1 LIGDVTDNCPVVMDN
16 VMSKTLMSDGCD
28 GCDGI
33 NETSIN
39 FVKAINENT
48 DSNLSSKRDD
58 LYDKSESSTPQS
70 VASDELKPSPSD
82 LINPSPSVTGA
93 SPTREDLAS
102 FSTSDELQF

>member
-1 LIGDVTDNCPVVMDN
+1 MDN

-58 LYDKSESSTPQS
+58 LYDKSESSTP
-70 VASDELKPSPSD
+70 SPSD